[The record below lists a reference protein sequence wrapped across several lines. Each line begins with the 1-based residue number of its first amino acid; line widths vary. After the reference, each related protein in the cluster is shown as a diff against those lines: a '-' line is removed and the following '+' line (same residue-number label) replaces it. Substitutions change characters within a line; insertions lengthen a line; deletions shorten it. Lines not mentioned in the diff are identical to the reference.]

1 MLEPNTQLHL
11 GKTDVSGGMCTTGN
25 RSKPCVLR
33 KRAHA
38 AEMWLTF
45 YLATLAALLLEVVE
59 MIAVGVERG
68 VEGFPPELASCDV
81 TA

>member
-11 GKTDVSGGMCTTGN
+11 RKTDVSSGMCTTGN
-25 RSKPCVLR
+25 RSKPYVLR

-45 YLATLAALLLEVVE
+45 NLATLAALLLEVEE
-59 MIAVGVERG
+59 MITGG
-68 VEGFPPELASCDV
+68 VEGFPPGLVSCDV